1 MIQESNFSY
10 INYIINILINKN
22 RIQFT
27 SLSWIN
33 ESNELIDFNNG
44 ILTENNFTITKP
56 TNIYKFFNQ
65 ILIENE
71 DNPLRE
77 KPSENLIKLGEIII
91 KNSKYY
97 FKPNIVQSNNIYY
110 TTEITKLSWLVY
122 KNKKPPFD
130 KTRYSL
136 KEGDVIKL
144 GRETLLVRD
153 IHVKKNKIK
162 AIKLNYNETMNK
174 NNKGIFSFHTVTSQS
189 PNLDDDFNDSKNQE
203 KEKYDSNVKEKIGED
218 KVEFASVNQENEKK
232 SKTENEILVLN
243 NNKKKKICRICY
255 LEEENRRLNP
265 LIKPCK
271 CSGSMKYIHYE
282 CLLHWLRTKLIIN
295 KRSVIDNGFFDI
307 YRLDLIECELCKNH
321 LLNYIKHNNKIYSL
335 IDYQR
340 LDKQMEKLLSKKEK
354 AKLTKENNYITFDD
368 VLPGKNGFLCR
379 YLVKFNDD
387 NTLKIGRGLD
397 NQLILNDIS
406 VSRNHCLIRI
416 DQGYNL
422 ILEDCN
428 SKFGSLVLIQA
439 EEIEILK
446 GKILTVQSGT
456 NYFNFKLELPKK
468 NIFSCCS
475 AEEIDEKNDYEKIN
489 SSWVKFDKKGEIYN
503 ESISGMESNDEKA
516 ENKSNNNI
524 DININKD
531 NANNNQSKNDKDNNE
546 EIVEIEKEKNEGDDI
561 NIIKIDGN
569 KIEVNNTNNTNNFNN
584 MDSAVNISTLKVN
597 NAVNFSQIENLMNSI
612 EEEKKSEIEQYSDKR
627 SKNNHKE
634 NKSDV
639 NINDNK
645 DNESE
650 IIIKEN
656 SNDGGD

>member
-1 MIQESNFSY
+1 
-10 INYIINILINKN
+10 
-22 RIQFT
+22 
-27 SLSWIN
+27 
-33 ESNELIDFNNG
+33 
-44 ILTENNFTITKP
+44 
-56 TNIYKFFNQ
+56 
-65 ILIENE
+65 
-71 DNPLRE
+71 
-77 KPSENLIKLGEIII
+77 
-91 KNSKYY
+91 
-97 FKPNIVQSNNIYY
+97 
-110 TTEITKLSWLVY
+110 
-122 KNKKPPFD
+122 
-130 KTRYSL
+130 
-136 KEGDVIKL
+136 
-144 GRETLLVRD
+144 
-153 IHVKKNKIK
+153 
-162 AIKLNYNETMNK
+162 MNK

-189 PNLDDDFNDSKNQE
+189 LNLDEDFNDSKNQE
-203 KEKYDSNVKEKIGED
+203 KEKFDNNNIKEKSMEK
-218 KVEFASVNQENEKK
+218 KVEIDSVNQENEKK

-243 NNKKKKICRICY
+243 NNNNNKKKKICRICY
-255 LEEENRRLNP
+255 LEEENKRLNP

-295 KRSVIDNGFFDI
+295 KRSVIDNGYFDI

-379 YLVKFNDD
+379 YLVKFNED

-428 SKFGSLVLIQA
+428 SKFGSLILVQA

-446 GKILTVQSGT
+446 GKILTVQAGT
-456 NYFNFKLELPKK
+456 NYFSFKLELPKK
-468 NIFSCCS
+468 NFFSCCS

-489 SSWVKFDKKGEIYN
+489 SSWVKFDKKSEILN
-503 ESISGMESNDEKA
+503 ESISGVESTDEKI
-516 ENKSNNNI
+516 ENKSNNNF
-524 DININKD
+524 NINKGGD
-531 NANNNQSKNDKDNNE
+531 LNNVEVQNENENNE
-546 EIVEIEKEKNEGDDI
+546 EIVEIEKENKEDDGNMI
-561 NIIKIDGN
+561 RIDAN
-569 KIEVNNTNNTNNFNN
+569 KIEINNTNNTINFNN
-584 MDSAVNISTLKVN
+584 MDSAVNISTTKVN
-597 NAVNFSQIENLMNSI
+597 NVINASQIENLMNSI
-612 EEEKKSEIEQYSDKR
+612 QEEKKSEMDQYSDRK
-627 SKNNHKE
+627 SKNNNDSNRR
-634 NKSDV
+634 NKSNE

-645 DNESE
+645 ENESE

-656 SNDGGD
+656 ESEGDD

>member
-1 MIQESNFSY
+1 
-10 INYIINILINKN
+10 
-22 RIQFT
+22 
-27 SLSWIN
+27 
-33 ESNELIDFNNG
+33 
-44 ILTENNFTITKP
+44 
-56 TNIYKFFNQ
+56 
-65 ILIENE
+65 
-71 DNPLRE
+71 
-77 KPSENLIKLGEIII
+77 
-91 KNSKYY
+91 
-97 FKPNIVQSNNIYY
+97 
-110 TTEITKLSWLVY
+110 
-122 KNKKPPFD
+122 
-130 KTRYSL
+130 
-136 KEGDVIKL
+136 
-144 GRETLLVRD
+144 
-153 IHVKKNKIK
+153 
-162 AIKLNYNETMNK
+162 MNK

-189 PNLDDDFNDSKNQE
+189 LNLDEDFNDSKNQE
-203 KEKYDSNVKEKIGED
+203 KEKFDNNNIKEKSMEK
-218 KVEFASVNQENEKK
+218 KVEIDSVNQENEKK

-243 NNKKKKICRICY
+243 NNNNNNKKKKICRICY
-255 LEEENRRLNP
+255 LEEENKRLNP

-295 KRSVIDNGFFDI
+295 KRSVIDNGYFDI

-379 YLVKFNDD
+379 YLVKFNED

-428 SKFGSLVLIQA
+428 SKFGSLILVQA

-446 GKILTVQSGT
+446 GKILTVQAGT
-456 NYFNFKLELPKK
+456 NYFSFKLELPKK
-468 NIFSCCS
+468 NFFSCCS

-489 SSWVKFDKKGEIYN
+489 SSWVKFDKKSEILN
-503 ESISGMESNDEKA
+503 ESISGAESNDEKI
-516 ENKSNNNI
+516 ENKSNNNF
-524 DININKD
+524 NINKGGD
-531 NANNNQSKNDKDNNE
+531 LNNVEVQNENENNE
-546 EIVEIEKEKNEGDDI
+546 EIVEIEKENKEDDGNMI
-561 NIIKIDGN
+561 RIDAN
-569 KIEVNNTNNTNNFNN
+569 KIEINNTNNTNNFNN
-584 MDSAVNISTLKVN
+584 MDSAVNISTTKVN
-597 NAVNFSQIENLMNSI
+597 NVINASQIENLMNSI
-612 EEEKKSEIEQYSDKR
+612 QEEKKSEMDQYSDRK
-627 SKNNHKE
+627 SKNNNDSNRR
-634 NKSDV
+634 NKSNE

-645 DNESE
+645 EKESE

-656 SNDGGD
+656 ESEGDD